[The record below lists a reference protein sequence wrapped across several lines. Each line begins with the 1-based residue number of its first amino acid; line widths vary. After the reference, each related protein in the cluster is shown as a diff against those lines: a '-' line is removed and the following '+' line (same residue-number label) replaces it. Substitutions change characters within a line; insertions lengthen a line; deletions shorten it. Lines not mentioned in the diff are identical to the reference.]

1 MSFHYL
7 NSALPTP
14 ALQIPVASIPFPKH
28 VAQEVG
34 WLWFHTSK
42 NESDAEGIFRSRE
55 VLPFSRKLSTPPSK
69 YLAPYLC
76 HLTASFTVKMKR
88 KSCFFKSA
96 LENWFA
102 YQYMRVSAA
111 LCFSL
116 VLKPPLL
123 PFNVEILSLAVYLL
137 EEFLTW
143 HTTSEIRGVAQTEH
157 SFHLSY
163 KQEHFC
169 ALSIKI
175 CTSTSEKTHNLRGQ
189 VESAIRVFKTNKQNK
204 TRTWK
209 Q

>member
-1 MSFHYL
+1 MHYPRQPYRFLLHQSLSL
-7 NSALPTP
+7 NTWPRRL
-14 ALQIPVASIPFPKH
+14 
-28 VAQEVG
+28 G
-34 WLWFHTSK
+34 GY
-42 NESDAEGIFRSRE
+42 D
-55 VLPFSRKLSTPPSK
+55 STLLK
-69 YLAPYLC
+69 
-76 HLTASFTVKMKR
+76 
-88 KSCFFKSA
+88 
-96 LENWFA
+96 
-102 YQYMRVSAA
+102 MRVTPKVFLGPGKCCPLAGSSPHHPVSTWPLIFVIWQLLLLSKWKEKAVFSNQHWKTD
-111 LCFSL
+111 LHTNTWEFLLHCFSL